1 VGTGRGAGPRYGPTD
16 ESTPTAQEA
25 VLTGAPTVSL
35 KLDSSPETLTLVR
48 GMLGGVGELLALD
61 PELLDDLKTAVS
73 EACNNVVMHAYDGS
87 GPLEVCLFVAP
98 EQIEVTVRD
107 HGRGIPML
115 TPSDDRLQGV
125 GIPIMRALA
134 QQTAFR
140 PLDDEG
146 TEVWMLFSG
155 TRNGAPLYTSPAD
168 AAPEDGWTDRLA
180 GDAIV
185 SLSPVSFVGG
195 VLGRLARAMAARAR
209 FSLDRFSDVYLVTDA
224 LAAHAVVAA
233 SASRIGFGISIE
245 TRRLELT
252 IGPFRQGASS
262 ELSKTEPG
270 DVGSALRL
278 LSDELDVLSENGTEA
293 LRVVLLD
300 AQPRASAS

>member
-1 VGTGRGAGPRYGPTD
+1 MTDDSPTI
-16 ESTPTAQEA
+16 T
-25 VLTGAPTVSL
+25 LR
-35 KLDSSPETLTLVR
+35 LDSSPETLTLVR
-48 GMLGGVGELLALD
+48 GMLGGVAELLELD

-73 EACNNVVMHAYDGS
+73 EACNNVVMHAYNGDS
-87 GPLEVCLFVAP
+87 GPLWVCLYVQP
-98 EQIEVTVRD
+98 GGIEVVIRD
-107 HGRGIPML
+107 LGRGISVL

-140 PLDDEG
+140 PLRAGG
-146 TEVWMLFSG
+146 TEVWMQFSSSREG
-155 TRNGAPLYTSPAD
+155 RSLYKLPVRAV
-168 AAPEDGWTDRLA
+168 PEDGWMERLA

-224 LAAHAVVAA
+224 LAAHAAQAA
-233 SASRIGFGISIE
+233 RAPRIAFGISTD

-252 IGPFRQGASS
+252 IGPFRSGASAQIATGAAG
-262 ELSKTEPG
+262 E
-270 DVGSALRL
+270 VGSALRM
-278 LSDELDVLSENGTEA
+278 LSDELDVRPEDGAEA
-293 LRVVLLD
+293 LHLVMVDHRRV
-300 AQPRASAS
+300 PASA